1 MKPCLNCI
9 YLVKQ
14 RTTNTVILMCAIT
27 EKPCIKS
34 LTVEGKCEQI
44 EETYDR
50 TRMESLVS

>member
-44 EETYDR
+44 EGAYDR